1 LGLITALEGQ
11 QNEISTSNGVYKFP
25 KNLLTVYDQNNF
37 LPALLESM
45 ILTFADAA
53 TMGKNA
59 FNAYGALI
67 EYGLSDGGAGT
78 FKVDRDFERILK
90 TGDYGRIKVVDEA
103 KATVLMASGSEFG
116 RREVVKAYIE
126 TNLNRIRT
134 VMKQADPANSYGD
147 IVYDVDYRKSW
158 RTKVGEVVP
167 MDAMTFELS
176 HDMEKAYS
184 QVLAAISSVSAGG
197 GSVV

>member
-1 LGLITALEGQ
+1 
-11 QNEISTSNGVYKFP
+11 
-25 KNLLTVYDQNNF
+25 
-37 LPALLESM
+37 
-45 ILTFADAA
+45 
-53 TMGKNA
+53 
-59 FNAYGALI
+59 
-67 EYGLSDGGAGT
+67 
-78 FKVDRDFERILK
+78 
-90 TGDYGRIKVVDEA
+90 
-103 KATVLMASGSEFG
+103 
-116 RREVVKAYIE
+116 
-126 TNLNRIRT
+126 
-134 VMKQADPANSYGD
+134 MKQADPANSYGD

>member
-1 LGLITALEGQ
+1 
-11 QNEISTSNGVYKFP
+11 
-25 KNLLTVYDQNNF
+25 
-37 LPALLESM
+37 M

-67 EYGLSDGGAGT
+67 EYGLSDGGATT
-78 FKVDRDFERILK
+78 FKVDRDFERILR

-103 KATVLMASGSEFG
+103 KAATLLAAGSEIG

-126 TNLNRIRT
+126 GNLNRIRE
-134 VMKQADPANSYGD
+134 VVKQADPANSYGD

-167 MDAMTFELS
+167 MDAMTLELS

-184 QVLAAISSVSAGG
+184 QVLTAVSTVSGGG